1 MNKITHTHK
10 IMGRPNN
17 PDNRYAFTC
26 KVTGETV
33 KTNPRQFAKLAERY
47 DITPE
52 QLDTSY
58 ISCKGRRVVVD
69 AQMTPEAVVASYGVH
84 INVAQNLKCTVKPSI
99 PKTRKPRTPK
109 SEIPVAVAPVE
120 IPVVENIQEEKIEET
135 VDNEPEA
142 EYIAPEEAELEA
154 V

>member
-1 MNKITHTHK
+1 
-10 IMGRPNN
+10 MGRPNN

-33 KTNPRQFAKLAERY
+33 KTNPRQFSKLAERY

-58 ISCKGRRVVVD
+58 ISCKGRRVVAD
-69 AQMTPEAVVASYGVH
+69 AKMTPEAVVSTYGVH
-84 INVAQNLKCTVKPSI
+84 INVAQNLKCTVKPSV
-99 PKTRKPRTPK
+99 PRKPRTPK
-109 SEIPVAVAPVE
+109 SEIIVAVSSVE
-120 IPVVENIQEEKIEET
+120 IPVVENIQEDTIEEN

-142 EYIAPEEAELEA
+142 EYAAPEESEVELSH
-154 V
+154 

>member
-1 MNKITHTHK
+1 
-10 IMGRPNN
+10 MGRTHN

-58 ISCKGRRVVVD
+58 ISCKGRRVVAD
-69 AQMTPEAVVASYGVH
+69 AKMTPEAVVSTYGVH
-84 INVAQNLKCTVKPSI
+84 INVAQNLKCTAKPSV

-109 SEIPVAVAPVE
+109 SKIPVAVAPVE
-120 IPVVENIQEEKIEET
+120 IPVVENIQEDKIEEN

-142 EYIAPEEAELEA
+142 EYAAPEVQDLLELA
-154 V
+154 RN